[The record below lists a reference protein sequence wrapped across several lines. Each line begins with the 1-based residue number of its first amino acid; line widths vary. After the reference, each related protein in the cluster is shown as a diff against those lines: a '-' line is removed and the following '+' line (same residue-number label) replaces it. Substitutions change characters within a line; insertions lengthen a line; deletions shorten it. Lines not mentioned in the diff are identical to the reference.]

1 MSRSCSK
8 SIRRT
13 RSHRMKFCVQR
24 GLGISPTSSVWE
36 PSGYPGVLLS
46 GKVSLLAGKTI
57 VDKATR
63 VSYNFISDTHDA
75 ENGDT
80 IWEKKVKKPNS

>member
-13 RSHRMKFCVQR
+13 
-24 GLGISPTSSVWE
+24 P
-36 PSGYPGVLLS
+36 VLLS